1 MAVTEDELWST
12 PIFCGLDEAQ
22 RRYLRGVLRENA
34 YESDAS
40 IITEGVMDPY
50 VHIVRS
56 GRAAILKNTASEQ
69 TQLLAHIEAGELVG
83 EMKMAENR
91 PASASVVAIG
101 HVDVWTLNVDELT
114 QSEIG
119 RGIRTQIM
127 MSVVELLS
135 SRLRQLGGTAAAAM
149 KNELDQTRARV
160 TAGTFAMSM
169 LGLMAI
175 YSIGTAIL
183 TRLDPSV
190 RPSLN
195 TTVAVGIVL
204 LCLPILW
211 MIRKSPYPLRSYGLT
226 LARWPRVSVEALVY
240 SLPILVVATLLKLL
254 AIKTMPALRDT
265 PLIDIRGVY
274 AFGRHEFDLWLYI
287 VLVVIYI
294 VTTPAQ
300 EFFARSGL
308 QASLDMLVPS
318 DAKTNWTAIVGANLF
333 FSSAHAYLSL
343 EFAIATFI
351 PGIFWGWLFQ
361 KQRSIVGVSVS
372 HAVIGLWIFFVL
384 NFRTVLNA
392 L

>member
-1 MAVTEDELWST
+1 MTEDELWST
-12 PIFCGLDEAQ
+12 PIFCGLDDAQ

-127 MSVVELLS
+127 LSLVELLS
-135 SRLRQLGGTAAAAM
+135 SRLRQLGGTAASAM

-175 YSIGTAIL
+175 YSIGTSIL

-254 AIKTMPALRDT
+254 AMKTMPALRDT

-308 QASLDMLVPS
+308 QASLGMLVPS

>member
-1 MAVTEDELWST
+1 MTEEELWST
-12 PIFCGLDEAQ
+12 PIFRGLDDAQ
-22 RRYLRGVLRENA
+22 RVYLSGVLRENR
-34 YESDAS
+34 YEPDAS
-40 IITEGVMDPY
+40 IITEGVMDPF
-50 VHIVRS
+50 VHIVRG

-69 TQLLAHIEAGELVG
+69 AQLLAHIEAGELVG

-91 PASASVVAIG
+91 PAAASVVAIG

-127 MSVVELLS
+127 LNVVELLS
-135 SRLRQLGGTAAAAM
+135 SRLRQLGGTAAASM

-175 YSIGTAIL
+175 YSIGTSIL

-254 AIKTMPALRDT
+254 AMKTMPALRDT

-361 KQRSIVGVSVS
+361 KQRSLVGVSVS

>member
-1 MAVTEDELWST
+1 MTEDELWST
-12 PIFCGLDEAQ
+12 PIFCGLDDAQ

-127 MSVVELLS
+127 LSLVELLS
-135 SRLRQLGGTAAAAM
+135 SRLRQLGGTAASAM

-175 YSIGTAIL
+175 YSIGTSIL

-254 AIKTMPALRDT
+254 AMKTMPALRDT

-361 KQRSIVGVSVS
+361 RQRSLVGVSVS

>member
-1 MAVTEDELWST
+1 MAVTEDELWYT
-12 PIFCGLDEAQ
+12 PIFCGLDDAQ

-127 MSVVELLS
+127 LSLVELLS
-135 SRLRQLGGTAAAAM
+135 SRLRQLGGTAASAM

-175 YSIGTAIL
+175 YSIGTSIL

-254 AIKTMPALRDT
+254 AMKTMPALRDT

-361 KQRSIVGVSVS
+361 RQRSLVGVSVS

>member
-1 MAVTEDELWST
+1 MVVTEQELWRT
-12 PIFCGLDEAQ
+12 PIFRGLDDAQ
-22 RRYLRGVLRENA
+22 RLYLRGVLRENP
-34 YESDAS
+34 YEPDAS
-40 IITEGVMDPY
+40 IITEGVMDPF
-50 VHIVRS
+50 VHIIRR
-56 GRAAILKNTASEQ
+56 GRVAIMRNTASASA
-69 TQLLAHIEAGELVG
+69 QLLAHIEAGELVG

-91 PASASVVAIG
+91 PAAASVVAIG

-119 RGIRTQIM
+119 RGIRTQLM
-127 MSVVELLS
+127 LNSVELLS
-135 SRLRQLGGTAAAAM
+135 SRLRQMGGTAAASM
-149 KNELDQTRARV
+149 KNELAETRARA

-175 YSIGTAIL
+175 YSLGTAIL
-183 TRLDPSV
+183 ARLDPSV

-204 LCLPILW
+204 LCLPMLW
-211 MIRKSPYPLRSYGLT
+211 TIRKSPYPLRSYGLT
-226 LARWPRVSVEALVY
+226 LAHWPRVSVEALVY
-240 SLPILVVATLLKLL
+240 SLPILVLATLLKLL
-254 AIKTMPALRDT
+254 AMKTMPALRDT

-274 AFGRHEFDLWLYI
+274 AFGLHEFNLWLYI

-318 DAKTNWTAIVGANLF
+318 EAKTNWTANVGANLF

-351 PGIFWGWLFQ
+351 PGLFWGWLFQ
-361 KQRSIVGVSVS
+361 KQRSLVGVSVS

>member
-12 PIFCGLDEAQ
+12 PIFCGLDDAQ

-127 MSVVELLS
+127 LSLVELLS
-135 SRLRQLGGTAAAAM
+135 SRLRQLGGTAASAM

-175 YSIGTAIL
+175 YSIGTSIL

-254 AIKTMPALRDT
+254 AMKTMPALRDT

-361 KQRSIVGVSVS
+361 RQRSLVGVSVS